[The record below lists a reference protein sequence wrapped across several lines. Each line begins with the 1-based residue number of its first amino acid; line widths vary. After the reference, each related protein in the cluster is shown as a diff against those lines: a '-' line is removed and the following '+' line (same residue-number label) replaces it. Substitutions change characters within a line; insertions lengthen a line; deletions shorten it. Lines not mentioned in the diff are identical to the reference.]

1 MAKSK
6 RTIFN
11 IDEFK
16 PYKKTWDE
24 RQKELLRRRSYY
36 DGSIYEKINDQLG
49 WLKFRIGKE
58 VKPLFLG
65 LAQAV
70 DVDAGIVP
78 GGWVIG
84 SEDLSE
90 SKIKNMEEAKKLLF
104 VMSKWKT
111 DGVLYVHYGA
121 QYGIVGLKVSYN
133 EAGKK
138 VKVKP
143 IDPLNFMLVTDGQ
156 DLTAMSIYIKYR
168 ATASGDEVEYAEVI
182 TPSEIRTFL
191 DGNPW
196 ADDGEN
202 EWKNELAEV
211 PYIEVRHIE
220 TGELLGEATFE
231 KVMPLLDEV
240 NEHATE
246 LSRLIEKHDE
256 PQWLIS
262 GAEPSDLAH
271 SGDNIWFMPEGAK
284 AQILLPP
291 VDIEGM
297 LAFINSLR
305 EGIKTGLPEMAFE
318 ELRSKDQIASE
329 TLGLQLM
336 ELVLKVQRMRPNY
349 DMGLEMALRMAGRA
363 SKLGGVPELAVLD
376 DPELAIDEDR
386 EILPFDPKTRI
397 EIEMMEI
404 GLERMKAQPE
414 GSRPFPDRKIDDED
428 PDEVDDA

>member
-16 PYKKTWDE
+16 PYKKAWDE

-111 DGVLYVHYGA
+111 DVVLYVHYVA

-143 IDPLNFMLVTDGQ
+143 
-156 DLTAMSIYIKYR
+156 
-168 ATASGDEVEYAEVI
+168 
-182 TPSEIRTFL
+182 
-191 DGNPW
+191 
-196 ADDGEN
+196 
-202 EWKNELAEV
+202 
-211 PYIEVRHIE
+211 
-220 TGELLGEATFE
+220 
-231 KVMPLLDEV
+231 
-240 NEHATE
+240 
-246 LSRLIEKHDE
+246 
-256 PQWLIS
+256 
-262 GAEPSDLAH
+262 
-271 SGDNIWFMPEGAK
+271 
-284 AQILLPP
+284 
-291 VDIEGM
+291 
-297 LAFINSLR
+297 
-305 EGIKTGLPEMAFE
+305 
-318 ELRSKDQIASE
+318 SE
-329 TLGLQLM
+329 T
-336 ELVLKVQRMRPNY
+336 
-349 DMGLEMALRMAGRA
+349 AG
-363 SKLGGVPELAVLD
+363 VFLA
-376 DPELAIDEDR
+376 
-386 EILPFDPKTRI
+386 TR
-397 EIEMMEI
+397 
-404 GLERMKAQPE
+404 K
-414 GSRPFPDRKIDDED
+414 K
-428 PDEVDDA
+428 